1 MPAHILQA
9 FEDALNKLK
18 QDVMKMAS
26 RAQGNV
32 TNAVRGLLE
41 RSNDICNGVI
51 VEDDEV
57 DQLEKIVDR
66 DGLEIIMKF
75 SPVARDLRRVLVAM
89 KIAQQLERV
98 SDEGVTVARR
108 ARKLNAHEPLAETQ
122 FIQGVYDLASAM
134 VRDSVTAFNLGDLKT
149 ALGLEARDEALD
161 HMYAEAVRRMTRR
174 SEEDISHIEDYV
186 ELMFVVRAL
195 ERVGDH
201 AVNIAED
208 IVYAETAHDIRHGG
222 ERPEISQT

>member
-1 MPAHILQA
+1 MATHILHA

-26 RAQGNV
+26 LAQGNV

-134 VRDSVTAFNLGDLKT
+134 VRDSVTAFNLGDLKM

-208 IVYAETAHDIRHGG
+208 VVYAETAHDIRHGG
-222 ERPEISQT
+222 ERPQIGQT